1 MFQGSGSC
9 GSESKKLGR
18 LRNKILD
25 PRVRSLETGIVAPQG
40 PIIQN
45 NYIYKE
51 LLNNNTTVPYK
62 SKYRVKP
69 GLLPP

>member
-45 NYIYKE
+45 NYIYIYIK
-51 LLNNNTTVPYK
+51 NY
-62 SKYRVKP
+62 
-69 GLLPP
+69 